1 MSDANLPARGGEKPV
16 AIIEQIRGDL
26 HKMAGQFEAV
36 LPAHIPVDRFIRVV
50 MTAVQNN
57 RDLLACRRQSLLN
70 ACIKAATD
78 GLIPD
83 GREGAIVPF
92 GESEDGGPKSEQAQ
106 WMPMIGGIRK
116 KARNS
121 GELSDWYA
129 HVVYQGDEFDY
140 ELGDNP
146 HIRHKPALNGGRT
159 RPITHAYS
167 IAKLKDGTISREVMN
182 IAEIEE
188 IRKRYSRARRGPW
201 SDPVAYPEMVR
212 KTVLR
217 NHSKSLPMS
226 TDLDTVIRRDDVF
239 YDMSG
244 PAPEEPRGRGRPR
257 NRPSTR
263 AALDHFASGGDGNPE
278 HATDGEVIDNETGE
292 VTAPKRAAE
301 RKPDKATPITNFE
314 SYREM
319 VMVKCANATEPGVL
333 RAWWVSDEQR
343 KLRNTA
349 GLVSEE
355 TGELRDMVEKRVAE
369 LEA

>member
-1 MSDANLPARGGEKPV
+1 MSDANLPARGDPKPV

-92 GESEDGGPKSEQAQ
+92 GESEDGGAKSEQAQ

-129 HVVYQGDEFDY
+129 HVVYAGDEFDY

-257 NRPSTR
+257 TRLNTR
-263 AALDHFASGGDGNPE
+263 AALDHFSGGGDPTNPPTNPE
-278 HATDGEVIDNETGE
+278 HATDGEIIENDPPPKETKRE
-292 VTAPKRAAE
+292 AKAKEPK
-301 RKPDKATPITNFE
+301 NFE
-314 SYREM
+314 EYREM
-319 VMVKCANATEPGVL
+319 VMVKCANTTDAGVL
-333 RAWWVSDEQR
+333 RAWWVSDDQR

-349 GLVSEE
+349 GLVAEE
-355 TGELRDMVEKRVAE
+355 TGELRDMVEKRIAD
-369 LEA
+369 LGA